1 MDLFLTSGPSR
12 SATPSPSAP
21 WLPMLLFPILN
32 LSWSAAIATVFLSI
46 SVAIIVLYS
55 LATGKI
61 RCPHCK
67 GVPLRICEVCSG
79 NGSVNMS
86 KCSACKGLGKILC
99 NSCSNGYTPCTYCHQ
114 HNYLKYHL
122 EVFYLFFWGYHNSL
136 SASVRST
143 RTSVWLI
150 IAVFLLNIFNSTRV
164 ILIFRILPFPTVYSP
179 SREQAVRLSFNN
191 CFNNKNLNFA
201 TSELYNASCMV
212 FFDDSWLYLVEHSQ
226 QQHESH
232 SAEIQSLFYSNYKI
246 HL

>member
-1 MDLFLTSGPSR
+1 MEAWTC
-12 SATPSPSAP
+12 PSA
-21 WLPMLLFPILN
+21 LPARDSVRSCATAAATAILLAPI
-32 LSWSAAIATVFLSI
+32 AISTTFWNITWRYSIFFL
-46 SVAIIVLYS
+46 
-55 LATGKI
+55 
-61 RCPHCK
+61 H
-67 GVPLRICEVCSG
+67 
-79 NGSVNMS
+79 
-86 KCSACKGLGKILC
+86 
-99 NSCSNGYTPCTYCHQ
+99 H
-114 HNYLKYHL
+114 
-122 EVFYLFFWGYHNSL
+122 HNSL

-164 ILIFRILPFPTVYSP
+164 ILIFRILSFPTVYSP